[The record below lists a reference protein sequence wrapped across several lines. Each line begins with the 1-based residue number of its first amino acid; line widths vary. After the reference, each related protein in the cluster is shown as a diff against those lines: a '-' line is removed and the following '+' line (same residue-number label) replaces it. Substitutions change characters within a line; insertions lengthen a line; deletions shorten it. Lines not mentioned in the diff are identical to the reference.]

1 MASHSH
7 SGPSDS
13 QLHSAVRLGSVK
25 KVREILD
32 QPDVDVNCLNSKH
45 ETPLHLACT
54 LDHTVIVQL
63 LITFGANVFI
73 KDVNNKDLFERS
85 GPWSDVINKVLYGHS
100 FWLQGP
106 TLVELNTPLHDAAKL
121 GQSEKLEII
130 LNQQSVD
137 INCINSSYETPL
149 HLACAFGHESCIYIL
164 VSRSADMYSRD
175 CYNNAPIHRAASMEY
190 VNIIEMLITEFKC
203 DPMIKGYQGRSLLHF
218 ASSTSNIGFIETLIQ
233 RYQLDPI
240 SDLDACGS
248 TPLHIAAICGQQ
260 EVVSLL
266 IIKYSCP
273 VDIRNEGNETPL
285 HLACYKGHLNVV
297 KTLIERGADL
307 SARNWQN
314 APLVRVAAI
323 GGHKNVIEA
332 LTSQFG
338 CNLNDTGFQ
347 GRTILHLACEFG
359 HVELAEIL
367 ITEFGLD
374 PMCVDDNKY
383 TPLHYAALGGHL
395 SVVRMLV
402 SQHNA
407 DLNARNNQN
416 DSPLHLAGRCGHT
429 NVVNTLIVDFNCN
442 PNETGFGG
450 RTILHE
456 ACLNGHVELA
466 ETLIIDFGLDPMCVD
481 DKKYTPLHYAAGYGH
496 LSVVKMLVSQH
507 NADLNVRSNQN
518 NSPLHIAAK
527 RGHTNV
533 VRAFINDLNCN
544 RYDKGFEG
552 RNILHRACKYG
563 HTELAEA
570 LIIDFGL
577 DPMCVDDN
585 KCTPLHYA
593 AGYGHLSIVIMLIS
607 QHNADLNACNN
618 QNSSPL
624 QLAAWKG
631 RTDVVKAMI
640 NELNHKTYVKGIQS
654 QTALTSV
661 FHACK
666 RGYEELAI
674 TLIAELVCLSPLST
688 DSDGNTLLHIAAM
701 YQQEQCV
708 YMLLYTYNAPVYLR
722 NNAGKTAREI
732 TKSSSTRTLIDN
744 YLKQNLGNIQANYKE
759 LQLLSSKKYS
769 GKQKLTRV
777 FVVGNAMSGKSTL
790 IESLKREG
798 FFNSFGQV
806 TESIVPLHTS
816 GIVPSVH
823 NSKTIGRVLFYDFAG
838 DQEYYSSHSAI
849 IANVMQ
855 SKVGTNVF
863 LIVID
868 FSKDINKV
876 QEEIG
881 YWLCFVS
888 YHNKHASCQSAYTVV
903 PIGSHVDLITSTD
916 LHIKLKGISK
926 FIQTHFSADNFQIYG
941 DTLTLNCRQPRSAQ
955 RVRDAILQVSKDAP
969 CYDLSLKAAVLLG
982 LLEKDFKNVVTC
994 NIQRLLTHIKETQIY
1009 LSTRV
1014 EDLYPVLEQLCDIG
1028 LLMIIGR
1035 HYEKLED
1042 HTLLLNISKLTNEV
1056 HKLLF
1061 SNSIIDDNPNLHA
1074 QLSMGVLSQ
1083 SYLSSILPE
1092 YISTDCLIQ
1101 LQYCQSF
1108 DHYEVK
1114 FDHVAPEDHDSNNST
1129 LFYFPAL
1136 CKSERKESIVSPD
1149 GFNYYI
1155 GHFAECEVKLEYFPP
1170 RFLHLLFLRLAYSYA
1185 LQAAQ
1190 ENRTTSDLESVAL
1203 LQEYNR
1209 RCTMWK
1215 NGIHWLMQ
1223 EGVECYVESVNN
1235 SSGIVIITKS
1245 KEEQKLAC
1253 SEMLFK
1259 ILREFQQV
1267 KEEVC
1272 EIVTLQQYILDS
1284 DNPASHSNRDKLFDM
1299 SQVEQVL
1306 RDRKPSIVSI
1316 SGRGHLSKSKVFHF
1330 VKCTLWGKYCRC
1342 LH

>member
-7 SGPSDS
+7 SGPSGS

-54 LDHTVIVQL
+54 LGHTVIVQL

-73 KDVNNKDLFERS
+73 KDVNNENVFERG
-85 GPWSDVINKVLYGHS
+85 GPWSIDVINKVSYDHC

-121 GQSEKLEII
+121 GHLEKLEII

-137 INCINSSYETPL
+137 INCINSSHETPL
-149 HLACAFGHESCIYIL
+149 HLACAFGHKSCVHIL
-164 VSRSADMYSRD
+164 VSMSADMYSRD

-218 ASSTSNIGFIETLIQ
+218 ASSTRNIGLIETLIQ
-233 RYQLDPI
+233 RYRLDPI
-240 SDLDACGS
+240 TDLDACGS

-260 EVVSLL
+260 EVVNLL
-266 IIKYSCP
+266 IIKYNCP

-297 KTLIERGADL
+297 KTLVEHGADL
-307 SARNWQN
+307 SVRNWQKT
-314 APLVRVAAI
+314 PLVQIATI
-323 GGHKNVIEA
+323 GGHKNVIKA
-332 LTSQFG
+332 LTNQFG

-347 GRTILHLACEFG
+347 GVNVLHVACKFG
-359 HVELAEIL
+359 HVELAKIL

-374 PMCVDDNKY
+374 PMCVDDDEH
-383 TPLHYAALGGHL
+383 TPLHYAALDGHL
-395 SVVRMLV
+395 SIVRMLV
-402 SQHNA
+402 LQHNTN
-407 DLNARNNQN
+407 LNARDNEN
-416 DSPLHLAGRCGHT
+416 DSPLHLAARH
-429 NVVNTLIVDFNCN
+429 
-442 PNETGFGG
+442 
-450 RTILHE
+450 
-456 ACLNGHVELA
+456 
-466 ETLIIDFGLDPMCVD
+466 
-481 DKKYTPLHYAAGYGH
+481 
-496 LSVVKMLVSQH
+496 
-507 NADLNVRSNQN
+507 
-518 NSPLHIAAK
+518 
-527 RGHTNV
+527 GHTNV
-533 VRAFINDLNCN
+533 VRAFINDFNCN
-544 RYDKGFEG
+544 RCDKGFEG
-552 RNILHRACKYG
+552 RTILHIACEYG
-563 HTELAEA
+563 HIELAEA

-577 DPMCVDDN
+577 DPMCMDDDKN
-585 KCTPLHYA
+585 TPLHCA
-593 AGYGHLSIVIMLIS
+593 AWGGHLSIVKLLAS

-631 RTDVVKAMI
+631 HTDAVKAMI
-640 NELNHKTYVKGIQS
+640 NELNRRTDFEGLQS
-654 QTALTSV
+654 QAALTSV
-661 FHACK
+661 SHACK
-666 RGYEELAI
+666 QGYEDLAI
-674 TLIAELVCLSPLST
+674 TLIADLVCLSPLST

-722 NNAGKTAREI
+722 NSAGKTAREI
-732 TKSSSTRTLIDN
+732 TKSSNIRTLIDD
-744 YLKQNLGNIQANYKE
+744 YLTQNLGNIQANYKE

-769 GKQKLTRV
+769 GEQKLTRV
-777 FVVGNAMSGKSTL
+777 FVVGNVMSGKSTL

-806 TESIVPLHTS
+806 TESIVPIHTS

-849 IANVMQ
+849 IANVLQ

-868 FSKDINKV
+868 FRKDINKV

-903 PIGSHVDLITSTD
+903 PIGSHVDLITNTD

-955 RVRDAILQVSKDAP
+955 YVRDAILQVSKDAP
-969 CYDLSLKAAVLLG
+969 SYNISLKAAILLG

-994 NIQRLLTHIKETQIY
+994 NIQRLLTHIKETQIC
-1009 LSTRV
+1009 LPTRV
-1014 EDLYPVLEQLCDIG
+1014 EDLYPVLEQLYDIG

-1061 SNSIIDDNPNLHA
+1061 SNPIIDDNPNLHA

-1114 FDHVAPEDHDSNNST
+1114 FDHVAPEDHDSNDST

-1155 GHFAECEVKLEYFPP
+1155 GHFVECDVKLEYFPP

-1190 ENRTTSDLESVAL
+1190 KNRTTSDLEPVAL
-1203 LQEYNR
+1203 LQKYNR

-1223 EGVECYVESVNN
+1223 EGLECYVESVNN

-1272 EIVTLQQYILDS
+1272 ETVALQQYIMDS
-1284 DNPASHSNRDKLFDM
+1284 DNPVSHSDGDKLFDM

-1306 RDRKPSIVSI
+1306 RDRKPSIVSV
-1316 SGRGHLSKSKVFHF
+1316 SGRGHLSKAKVFHF
-1330 VKCTLWGKYCRC
+1330 VKCTLWGKYCQC

>member
-13 QLHSAVRLGSVK
+13 QLHFAVRLGSVK
-25 KVREILD
+25 KVKEILD
-32 QPDVDVNCLNSKH
+32 QPDADVNCLNSKH

-54 LDHTVIVQL
+54 LGHTVIVQL

-73 KDVNNKDLFERS
+73 KDVNNKDVFER
-85 GPWSDVINKVLYGHS
+85 GTPWSNDVINKVLYDHIY
-100 FWLQGP
+100 WLQGP
-106 TLVELNTPLHDAAKL
+106 MLMELNTPLHDAAKL
-121 GQSEKLEII
+121 GQLEKLEII
-130 LNQQSVD
+130 LNQKLID
-137 INCINSSYETPL
+137 INCINSSHETPL
-149 HLACAFGHESCIYIL
+149 HLACAFGHKSCIHIL
-164 VSRSADMYSRD
+164 MSRSADMYSRD

-203 DPMIKGYQGRSLLHF
+203 DPTIKGYQGRSLLHF
-218 ASSTSNIGFIETLIQ
+218 ASSTKNIGLIETLIQ
-233 RYQLDPI
+233 RYRLDPI
-240 SDLDACGS
+240 TDLDACGF
-248 TPLHIAAICGQQ
+248 TPLHIAALCGQQ
-260 EVVSLL
+260 EIVNLL
-266 IIKYSCP
+266 IIKYNCP

-285 HLACYKGHLNVV
+285 HLACYKDHLNVV
-297 KTLIERGADL
+297 KTLVEHGADL

-314 APLVRVAAI
+314 APLVQVAAM
-323 GGHKNVIEA
+323 GGHKNVIET
-332 LTSQFG
+332 LTNQFG
-338 CNLNDTGFQ
+338 CNLNDTGLQ
-347 GRTILHLACEFG
+347 GRTILHVACEFG

-374 PMCVDDNKY
+374 PMCVDDDKC
-383 TPLHYAALGGHL
+383 TPLHYAAW
-395 SVVRMLV
+395 
-402 SQHNA
+402 
-407 DLNARNNQN
+407 
-416 DSPLHLAGRCGHT
+416 C
-429 NVVNTLIVDFNCN
+429 
-442 PNETGFGG
+442 
-450 RTILHE
+450 
-456 ACLNGHVELA
+456 
-466 ETLIIDFGLDPMCVD
+466 
-481 DKKYTPLHYAAGYGH
+481 GH
-496 LSVVKMLVSQH
+496 LSVVKML
-507 NADLNVRSNQN
+507 A
-518 NSPLHIAAK
+518 
-527 RGHTNV
+527 
-533 VRAFINDLNCN
+533 
-544 RYDKGFEG
+544 
-552 RNILHRACKYG
+552 
-563 HTELAEA
+563 
-570 LIIDFGL
+570 
-577 DPMCVDDN
+577 
-585 KCTPLHYA
+585 
-593 AGYGHLSIVIMLIS
+593 S

-618 QNSSPL
+618 QNNSPL
-624 QLAAWKG
+624 QLAAWIG
-631 RTDVVKAMI
+631 HTDVVKAMI
-640 NELNHKTYVKGIQS
+640 NELNRQTDLEGLQS
-654 QTALTSV
+654 QAALTSV
-661 FHACK
+661 SHACK
-666 RGYEELAI
+666 QGYEDLAI
-674 TLIAELVCLSPLST
+674 TLIADLVCLSPLST
-688 DSDGNTLLHIAAM
+688 DSDGNTLLHLAAM
-701 YQQEQCV
+701 YEQEQCV

-722 NNAGKTAREI
+722 NSAGKMAREI
-732 TKSSSTRTLIDN
+732 TKSSNIRTLIDN

-769 GKQKLTRV
+769 GEQKLTRV
-777 FVVGNAMSGKSTL
+777 FVAGNVMSGKSTL

-798 FFNSFGQV
+798 FFDYYFSQV
-806 TESIVPLHTS
+806 TESTVPLHTS
-816 GIVPSVH
+816 GIVPSIH
-823 NSKTIGRVLFYDFAG
+823 HSKTIGRVLFYDFAG

-849 IANVMQ
+849 IANVLQ

-863 LIVID
+863 LIVVD

-888 YHNKHASCQSAYTVV
+888 YHNRHASCQSACTVV
-903 PIGSHVDLITSTD
+903 PIGSHIDLITSID
-916 LHIKLKGISK
+916 MNRKLKGISK
-926 FIQTHFSADNFQIYG
+926 FIQTRFLSAGNFQIYS
-941 DTLTLNCRQPRSAQ
+941 DTLTLNCQQPRSTQ
-955 RVRDAILQVSKDAP
+955 CVRDAILQVSKDAP
-969 CYDLSLKAAVLLG
+969 SYDLSLKAAILLG

-994 NIQRLLTHIKETQIY
+994 NIQRLFTHIKETQIC
-1009 LSTRV
+1009 LPTTV
-1014 EDLYPVLEQLCDIG
+1014 EELYPVLEQLNDVG

-1061 SNSIIDDNPNLHA
+1061 SISIIDDNPNLHA

-1092 YISTDCLIQ
+1092 YITTDCLIQ

-1203 LQEYNR
+1203 LQKYNR

-1272 EIVTLQQYILDS
+1272 EIVALQQYILDS
-1284 DNPASHSNRDKLFDM
+1284 DNPASHSDRDKLFDM

-1306 RDRKPSIVSI
+1306 RDRKPSIVSV

-1330 VKCTLWGKYCRC
+1330 VKCTLWGKYCQC